1 MQAKLKKYEIFTR
14 VGIMEPWLDVQTL
27 IWLFPIMFVIHDFEE
42 IIMVE
47 TWMKKNS
54 DIIYER
60 LPKKIADR
68 VIKQFSMTTAQ
79 FAVAV
84 LVIFLF
90 VSSSTIMANQY
101 VIQRSLTNIYFF
113 TIITLTFFLHAF
125 THIGQS
131 IFLRSF
137 TPGSL
142 TSMIIIIPY
151 SLVLYNSLLL
161 NEVLT
166 WKIIFACLPFVLLII
181 PIALLA
187 HWIGKKAV

>member
-1 MQAKLKKYEIFTR
+1 
-14 VGIMEPWLDVQTL
+14 MEQWLDVQTL
-27 IWLFPIMFVIHDFEE
+27 IWLFLIMFVIHDFEE

-47 TWMKKNS
+47 KWMKKNS
-54 DIIYER
+54 NVIYER
-60 LPKKIADR
+60 LPRKMADR

-90 VSSSTIMANQY
+90 VSSSTIMANQF
-101 VIQRSLTNIYFF
+101 VIQGPFANIYVF
-113 TIITLTFFLHAF
+113 TILTLTFFLHSF

-131 IFLRSF
+131 IFLRSI

-142 TSMIIIIPY
+142 TSMTIIIPY
-151 SLVLYNSLLL
+151 SLVLYHTLLI

-166 WKIIFACLPFVLLII
+166 WKIIFACLPFVLLAI

-187 HWIGKKAV
+187 HWIGKKVV

>member
-1 MQAKLKKYEIFTR
+1 
-14 VGIMEPWLDVQTL
+14 MEQWLNVQTL
-27 IWLFPIMFVIHDFEE
+27 IWLFPIMFILHDFEE

-47 TWMKKNS
+47 KWLKRNS
-54 DIIYER
+54 TSLYDT

-68 VIKQFSMTTAQ
+68 VIKQFSMSTVQ

-101 VIQRSLTNIYFF
+101 VIQGLLGNIYIF

-131 IFLRSF
+131 IVLRTI
-137 TPGSL
+137 TPGVF
-142 TSMIIIIPY
+142 TSVIIIIPY
-151 SLVLYNSLLL
+151 SFVLYRSLLV
-161 NEVLT
+161 NEVIT
-166 WKIIFACLPFVLLII
+166 WEIIFVSLPFCLLII
-181 PIALLA
+181 PAALLA
-187 HWIGKKAV
+187 HWIGKKVV